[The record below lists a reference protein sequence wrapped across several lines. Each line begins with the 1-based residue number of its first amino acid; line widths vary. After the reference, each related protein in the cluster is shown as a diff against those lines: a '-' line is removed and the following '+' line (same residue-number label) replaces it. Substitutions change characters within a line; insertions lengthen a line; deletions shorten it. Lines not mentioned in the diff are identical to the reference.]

1 MPPKRKV
8 ADVGDDK
15 SSPTDLTGASSFS
28 DKEKE
33 QSIEAKKNPEY
44 MDPEKYKVYPNYA
57 EFKNN
62 THVTTISKLIAKRVE
77 RNPDV
82 LTLDSFKLCKQA
94 KRTIPF
100 LFCQILRISTPAK
113 SNDPTNSFF
122 KKNKFDRK
130 TNNKPSYKKCI
141 LLADLAD
148 PNQLTGVLLE
158 QSNEDH
164 NMLFARDLSLDN
176 VAVGQR
182 FVILSPKLT
191 GSQLK
196 NGAWVITTNRPLE
209 FVSAPKIPIRPLKC
223 EQIGHEIRYFTMKGK
238 QILLHEDDTIDP
250 IKTKC
255 NFHACDRQ
263 NAKAMGI
270 QSTCGCWMQSSR
282 SENGPKNTVM
292 MFSFYFPDEN
302 KKLFRVAD
310 FTSLNTSK
318 LFFKNNNILA
328 DVKTL
333 QNNAVYDYVQ
343 NQWRKIIEFVNSNG
357 GWTLVGWYIRAV
369 LEDEEKDETDEVLF
383 RTNVKINISH
393 LTATTKAGLEIPE
406 DSIVDQDRI
415 NDILA
420 EQNTPTIAPDDD
432 LL

>member
-1 MPPKRKV
+1 
-8 ADVGDDK
+8 
-15 SSPTDLTGASSFS
+15 
-28 DKEKE
+28 
-33 QSIEAKKNPEY
+33 
-44 MDPEKYKVYPNYA
+44 
-57 EFKNN
+57 
-62 THVTTISKLIAKRVE
+62 
-77 RNPDV
+77 
-82 LTLDSFKLCKQA
+82 
-94 KRTIPF
+94 
-100 LFCQILRISTPAK
+100 
-113 SNDPTNSFF
+113 
-122 KKNKFDRK
+122 
-130 TNNKPSYKKCI
+130 
-141 LLADLAD
+141 
-148 PNQLTGVLLE
+148 
-158 QSNEDH
+158 
-164 NMLFARDLSLDN
+164 
-176 VAVGQR
+176 
-182 FVILSPKLT
+182 
-191 GSQLK
+191 
-196 NGAWVITTNRPLE
+196 
-209 FVSAPKIPIRPLKC
+209 
-223 EQIGHEIRYFTMKGK
+223 
-238 QILLHEDDTIDP
+238 
-250 IKTKC
+250 
-255 NFHACDRQ
+255 
-263 NAKAMGI
+263 
-270 QSTCGCWMQSSR
+270 
-282 SENGPKNTVM
+282 

-343 NQWRKIIEFVNSNG
+343 DQWRKIIEFVNSNG